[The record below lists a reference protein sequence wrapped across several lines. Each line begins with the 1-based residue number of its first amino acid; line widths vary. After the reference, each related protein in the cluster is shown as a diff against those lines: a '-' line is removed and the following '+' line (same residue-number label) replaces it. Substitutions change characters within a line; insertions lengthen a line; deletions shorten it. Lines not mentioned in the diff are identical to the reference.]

1 MKRSRETTEG
11 EERGEMSV
19 GSQVCC
25 AYRYVNIGFLAGNRG
40 RFPSQNSISTRA
52 GFVGFVP
59 RSPIQ
64 PHSFIIA
71 ECCARQ
77 TTMRVTLL
85 APCLSRVQFNGG
97 ASKFGAYAPRLQT
110 RALSVVNT
118 FIGPLHKM
126 NVKDFQ
132 DQAFR
137 TDLPLLITRS
147 IENFIDTAADSQI
160 PAAKQWFMPTRDGI
174 QTLNYQY
181 LQKFEYVLLPYE
193 LVSYSVKDSTILNGD
208 NCSSTIITGDN
219 ASKFVE
225 SVSFR
230 RFTAPLQL
238 LLAVSQSDNP
248 PQLYIAQA
256 QLEELPKALRNDIP
270 IPHLVLEAGKGDV
283 YDANLWMGIPPTYT
297 PLHKDPNPNLFV
309 QLSGSKVV
317 RLFAP
322 NDGLAIFRDAQIKIG
337 GQASAAFRGDEMMH
351 GPERREL
358 EDAVWDHSSS
368 TTGYEVVV
376 RPGDALFI
384 PMGWW
389 HSIKSIGRDITAS
402 VSYVLDIVDM
412 HY

>member
-1 MKRSRETTEG
+1 
-11 EERGEMSV
+11 
-19 GSQVCC
+19 
-25 AYRYVNIGFLAGNRG
+25 
-40 RFPSQNSISTRA
+40 
-52 GFVGFVP
+52 
-59 RSPIQ
+59 
-64 PHSFIIA
+64 
-71 ECCARQ
+71 
-77 TTMRVTLL
+77 MRINVL
-85 APCLSRVQFNGG
+85 APCLSRIQFNGG
-97 ASKFGAYAPRLQT
+97 APRLQT
-110 RALSVVNT
+110 RSLSAVNT
-118 FIGPLHKM
+118 FISPLHKM

-132 DQAFR
+132 DQAFY

-147 IENFIDTAADSQI
+147 IDNLANTAADSKI
-160 PAAKQWFMPTRDGI
+160 PAATRWFMPRRNGTW
-174 QTLNYQY
+174 TLNYQY
-181 LQKFEYVLLPYE
+181 LQKFEHILLPYE
-193 LVSYSVKDSTILNGD
+193 LVSYSVTGGAMLNRNND
-208 NCSSTIITGDN
+208 SSTMITEDN
-219 ASKFVE
+219 ASAFSKFVE
-225 SVSFR
+225 SVSFQ

-238 LLAVSQSDNP
+238 LLAASQSDNP

-256 QLEELPKALRNDIP
+256 QLEELPMALRSDIP
-270 IPHLVLEAGKGDV
+270 TPHMVLQAGKGDI

-309 QLSGSKVV
+309 QLSGSKIV

-358 EDAVWDHSSS
+358 EDAVWDCPSSIR
-368 TTGYEVVV
+368 GYEAVV

-402 VSYVLDIVDM
+402 VSCVFDIVDM